1 MNTLS
6 MRSLIAALLVMA
18 FAGLQAQDI
27 SENESNSLGDQ
38 YNELKAKSNNYQIYK
53 VVKEASLDAFWS
65 SVRDTLGNERRE
77 INELN
82 AEVKNLKAEV
92 NSLNDQV
99 AERDKALEEQA
110 YQIDHMSFL
119 GIQLTKGTYITVT
132 WVIIFALF
140 ITALVL
146 YFRFQ
151 SAHSVTAK
159 TKKEFSTLQD
169 EFDAHRQRTRESETK
184 LKRDLQTEINRVEEL
199 KAQLDGNG

>member
-1 MNTLS
+1 
-6 MRSLIAALLVMA
+6 MRSLFAALLLMA
-18 FAGLQAQDI
+18 FSALQAQDL

-38 YNELKAKSNNYQIYK
+38 YNELKSKSNNYQIYK

-65 SVRDTLGNERRE
+65 SVRDTLANERKE

-92 NSLNDQV
+92 KSLNAQV
-99 AERDKALEEQA
+99 EDRDNALEEQA
-110 YQIDHMSFL
+110 FQIDHMSFL
-119 GIQLTKGTYITVT
+119 GIQLTKSTYITVT
-132 WVIIFALF
+132 WIIIFALL

-159 TKKEFSTLQD
+159 TKKEFATLQE
-169 EFDAHRQRTRESETK
+169 EFDAHRQRTRDTETK
-184 LKRDLQTEINRVEEL
+184 LKRDLQTEINTVEEL
-199 KAQLDGNG
+199 KAQLEGNS